1 MRCTVSDR
9 RESIRTFL
17 KIARITSVLLV
28 AVFSDL
34 LLNQLLNAFAAR
46 FDADRHVLTA
56 RPGFSAPYPDTGTQ
70 DPESHLHVVAF
81 TKRQDQQYAQRHA
94 AKGTPPP
101 S

>member
-28 AVFSDL
+28 AVFI
-34 LLNQLLNAFAAR
+34 
-46 FDADRHVLTA
+46 
-56 RPGFSAPYPDTGTQ
+56 
-70 DPESHLHVVAF
+70 